1 MNEKI
6 LVIFSGGQDS
16 TTCLLQAI
24 ATCGAPQV
32 ETITFCYGQRH
43 AIELECA
50 RRIAADLQVRQT
62 VLDIPQLQAV
72 THNAL
77 IDENAAITQGDAA
90 CRAPS
95 WTGATPCSSSMRR
108 FMPKGA
114 ASAAS

>member
-43 AIELECA
+43 TIELECA

-72 THNAL
+72 TH
-77 IDENAAITQGDAA
+77 T
-90 CRAPS
+90 R
-95 WTGATPCSSSMRR
+95 
-108 FMPKGA
+108 
-114 ASAAS
+114 